1 MNGLKSPEI
10 ARVQQS
16 WDGNPK
22 PSSNQ
27 ADPQTILD
35 TDEAS
40 YDAYLWSSRDCSE
53 QWLAYDGPM
62 AVVQR

>member
-1 MNGLKSPEI
+1 MYGFKSPEI
-10 ARVQQS
+10 ARARQS
-16 WDGNPK
+16 WDGNPE
-22 PSSNQ
+22 PDTVQ

-40 YDAYLWSSRDCSE
+40 YDAYLWSSIDCNE